1 MAKWRNDYGSI
12 MHLEVFGKHM
22 IVLNSAQAA
31 RDLMD
36 KRAAI
41 YSHRPRMPML
51 IDLVGNSWVRYFL
64 GQFKD
69 WQHVQLKSSRTFLR
83 NLFDDPDNWVAFL
96 PFSGQLHRLSY
107 RYAMVIN
114 FTDARRPP
122 PEDCSGC
129 PGSSA

>member
-1 MAKWRNDYGSI
+1 
-12 MHLEVFGKHM
+12 
-22 IVLNSAQAA
+22 
-31 RDLMD
+31 MD

-51 IDLVGNSWVRYFL
+51 IDLIGNSWVVSVISGEQHRERRSIAQRYFL

-96 PFSGQLHRLSY
+96 PFSGMYFPKPSSFSLQGSCIVCL
-107 RYAMVIN
+107 
-114 FTDARRPP
+114 TDMLW
-122 PEDCSGC
+122 S
-129 PGSSA
+129 

>member
-12 MHLEVFGKHM
+12 MHLEIFGKHM

-31 RDLMD
+31 RGLMD

-51 IDLVGNSWVRYFL
+51 IDLIGNSWVVSVISGEQHRERRSIAQRYFL

-96 PFSGQLHRLSY
+96 PFSDMLWS
-107 RYAMVIN
+107 
-114 FTDARRPP
+114 
-122 PEDCSGC
+122 
-129 PGSSA
+129 